1 MPVTRSAFARAT
13 RSSRSG
19 GSSRSARYVTATYD
33 RSSSASVSNAW
44 IATEADVER
53 YPKFDDLLEKW
64 KGAIDTLHHLKGS
77 DKLASLK
84 NIEFD
89 DEMSTID
96 RIQMACGRLGIDESV
111 FDLHICITDDGK
123 KVCCHTLSKYSMAH
137 VFFDR
142 SASALR
148 AVMKELAYSL
158 GHTVSKIK
166 PRTWKDTRAATA
178 IVVSS
183 PSYSGSTGRSS
194 RRNSN
199 VLTAHLRKLY

>member
-44 IATEADVER
+44 VATEADVER
-53 YPKFDDLLEKW
+53 YPQFDDLLKKW
-64 KGAIDTLHHLKGS
+64 KGAIDTLHRLKGS
-77 DKLASLK
+77 DKLVSLK
-84 NIEFD
+84 DIEFD
-89 DEMSTID
+89 DETSTAE
-96 RIQMACGRLGIDESV
+96 RIQVACDRLGIDASV
-111 FDLHICITDDGK
+111 FDLHICITGDGN
-123 KVCCHTLSKYSMAH
+123 KVRRHTLPTYYKTH

-142 SASALR
+142 SASASR
-148 AVMKELAYSL
+148 AVMKELVYSL

-183 PSYSGSTGRSS
+183 PSYSGSTGRYS

-199 VLTAHLRKLY
+199 VLTAGLRKSY